1 MSDVAAPAS
10 LVIPVPDTKQVS
22 AAAAQRAARTHRLL
36 NAPIAPTL
44 LALAAPNVVTMVA
57 QTVVSVAEAWYIGQ
71 LGTASLAGLALVF
84 PIVMLMQ
91 MMSAGA
97 MGGAISSAIA
107 RSLGSGNVARAE
119 ALILHVVVIAGSMT
133 ALYTLLML
141 SFGGTIFAL
150 LGGRDDALRAAL
162 DYSNVLFAGALA
174 IWLCNS
180 FASIL
185 RGTGN
190 MAVPSIVLVAT
201 ACIQVPLAGALVL
214 GWGPFPSMGMS
225 GAALAAVVSFSLGAT
240 AMIAYVASGAAG
252 IRLRITGVKFQ
263 RALFWDI
270 LRVGL
275 IACLSAMQTAVTII
289 LVTSLVGAFGVA
301 AIAGYGLGARLEF
314 LLIPIIFGI
323 GAALTAMVG
332 ANVGAGQW
340 ERARR
345 IAWIGAGIA
354 ALVTGC
360 IGLFFGFFPQA
371 WVGLYSADPGVTAAG
386 AAYLSIVGP
395 CYAFFGLGMGLYFAS
410 QGAGRMIL
418 PFLAGFIRFVVAVG
432 GGAVV
437 VYWMEGGLSALF
449 AAIAVGMA
457 LFGILTAAS
466 VNRAIWRPASSQLSG
481 STVCSART

>member
-1 MSDVAAPAS
+1 MKDTFMAESAVSAS
-10 LVIPVPDTKQVS
+10 LAVPVPETKPAVS
-22 AAAAQRAARTHRLL
+22 AAAAQRAARTQRLL
-36 NAPIAPTL
+36 HAPIAPTL
-44 LALAAPNVVTMVA
+44 LALAAPNIVTMVA
-57 QTVVSVAEAWYIGQ
+57 QTAVSIAEASYIGH

-97 MGGAISSAIA
+97 MGGAISSAMA
-107 RSLGSGNVARAE
+107 RSLGAGNTARAE
-119 ALILHVVVIAGSMT
+119 ALILHVLAIAASMA
-133 ALYTLLML
+133 ALYTLVML

-150 LGGRDDALRAAL
+150 LGGRGDALSAAL
-162 DYSNVLFAGALA
+162 DYSKVLFAGALA

-190 MAVPSIVLVAT
+190 MAVPSLVLVGT
-201 ACIQVPLAGALVL
+201 ACIQVPLGGALVL
-214 GWGPFPSMGMS
+214 GWGPFPAMGMS
-225 GAALAAVVSFSLGAT
+225 GAALATVASFSLGAA
-240 AMIAYVASGAAG
+240 AMIVYVASGAAG
-252 IRLRITGVKFQ
+252 IRLRLAGVQFQ
-263 RALFWDI
+263 RELFWDI

-275 IACLSAMQTAVTII
+275 IACLSALQTAVTII
-289 LVTSLVGAFGVA
+289 LVTSLVGAFGLA

-314 LLIPIIFGI
+314 LLIPIVFGI

-340 ERARR
+340 QRARR
-345 IAWIGAGIA
+345 IAWTGAGIA

-360 IGLFFGFFPQA
+360 IGLFFGLFPSA
-371 WVGLYSADPGVTAAG
+371 WVGLYSDDPGVTVAG
-386 AAYLSIVGP
+386 GAYLAVVAP
-395 CYAFFGLGMGLYFAS
+395 CYAFFGLGMALYFAS

-418 PFLAGFIRFVVAVG
+418 PFFAGFIRLLVAVG

-437 VYWMEGGLSALF
+437 VFWMGAGLSSLF
-449 AAIAVGMA
+449 AAIALGMA

-466 VNRAIWRPASSQLSG
+466 VNPAIWRPG
-481 STVCSART
+481 R